1 LIRQA
6 GEVWEKDNVKGFVA
20 LLAQAFCL
28 DIHDFNHVMDGRKHK
43 RWACAAVDVLVERGA
58 DTPEFHIVRMAM
70 SLVERGVLLQRRR
83 LLPRSEQEL
92 RPGEV
97 D

>member
-1 LIRQA
+1 M
-6 GEVWEKDNVKGFVA
+6 EGFVA

-28 DIHDFNHVMDGRKHK
+28 DIHDFNHVMDGRKHN

-58 DTPEFHIVRMAM
+58 NTPKFHIVRMAM

-92 RPGEV
+92 RPGKV